1 MKNKLENGQL
11 NERLALLYGE
21 AAVEKQKARYL
32 AVLDKYRE
40 TFPTA
45 GEPQLF
51 SAPGRTEIGG
61 NHTDHQH
68 GCVVAASVDV
78 DIVAAAAPN
87 GEGVVRLL
95 SEGYPLITV
104 DLSDLSVKEEEKN
117 QSAALIRGV
126 AAAAKERGYSF
137 GGFDAYMTSDVLQGS
152 GISSSAA
159 FEVMLGTILNYLY
172 NNGEISSTVVAQMG
186 QFAENVYFGKPSGL
200 LDQMGCAVG
209 GYVAMDFY
217 DPKAPRVEKIDFDFG
232 ESGYTMC
239 IVDSNSS
246 HAELTDE
253 YAAVP
258 QEMKSVAA
266 AFGKEVLRQ
275 VPAAD
280 FYEKMGQLRK
290 ELGDRAIL
298 RACHFYEENRRAQQI
313 AHALKC
319 GDFAE
324 FLRLSTASGYSSY
337 MYLQNVYSSK
347 DVQQQGVSIA
357 LCNAQRLLAGRGSFR
372 VHGGGFAGTIQCF
385 VPNEMVPDFKEGM
398 EALCG
403 EGTCHLMRIR
413 PVGAVKL

>member
-1 MKNKLENGQL
+1 MKYKLENGEM
-11 NERLALLYGE
+11 NKRLAVLYGE
-21 AAVEKQKARYL
+21 NAVEKQKNRYL
-32 AVLDKYRE
+32 KVLEKYHE
-40 TFPTA
+40 TFPDSA
-45 GEPQLF
+45 EAELF

-78 DIVAAAAPN
+78 DIVAAAAKN
-87 GEGVVRLL
+87 DESVVRLL

-104 DLSDLSVKEEEKN
+104 DLSDLSIKEEEKN

-126 AAAAKERGYSF
+126 AAAAKERGYAY

-152 GISSSAA
+152 GLSSSAA
-159 FEVMLGTILNYLY
+159 FEVMLGTIINYLY
-172 NNGEISSTVVAQMG
+172 NDGNISSTVVAQMG
-186 QFAENVYFGKPSGL
+186 QYAENVYFGKPSGL

-217 DPKAPRVEKIDFDFG
+217 DPASPRVEKIDFDFG
-232 ESGYTMC
+232 KSGYTMC

-258 QEMKSVAA
+258 IEMKSVAA
-266 AFGKEVLRQ
+266 DFGKEVLRQ
-275 VPAAD
+275 VPANE
-280 FYEKMGQLRK
+280 FYGKMAELRQK
-290 ELGDRAIL
+290 LGDRAVL
-298 RACHFYEENRRAQQI
+298 RACHFYEENLRAQQI

-319 GDFAE
+319 GDFPQ
-324 FLRLSTASGYSSY
+324 FLSLSTASGYSSY

-357 LCNAQRLLAGRGSFR
+357 LCNAQRLLGGRGSFR

-403 EGTCHLMRIR
+403 EGTCHVMRIR